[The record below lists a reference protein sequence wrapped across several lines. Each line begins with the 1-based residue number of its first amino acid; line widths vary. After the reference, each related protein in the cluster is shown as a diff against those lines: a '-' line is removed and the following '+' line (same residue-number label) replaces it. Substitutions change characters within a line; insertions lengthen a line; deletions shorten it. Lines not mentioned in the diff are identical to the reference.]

1 MSNILSLIVPSL
13 FETLYMVILSTI
25 FTMIL
30 GLPIGILLVVTEKNH
45 ILPHKTVNSV
55 LSFIVNIGRSI
66 PFIILNFALIP
77 FTRLVVG
84 TSIGTTA
91 AMVPLVIAAVPFF
104 ARVVESSLKELN
116 YGIIEASIAMGASP
130 MEIILKVMLPES
142 IPSLILG
149 VTITI
154 IAQVGY
160 SAMAGAVGGGGLGNL
175 AINYGYY
182 RYKPDV
188 MLSTIFVLVI
198 LVMSI
203 QSIGNRLSNKFD
215 KR

>member
-1 MSNILSLIVPSL
+1 MNNILSLIVPSL
-13 FETLYMVILSTI
+13 FETLYMVFVSTI
-25 FTMIL
+25 FTIL
-30 GLPIGILLVVTEKNH
+30 VGLPLGVLLVVTEKNH
-45 ILPHKTVNSV
+45 ILPNKPLNSI
-55 LSFIVNIGRSI
+55 LSFIINVGRSI

-149 VTITI
+149 GTITI

-188 MLSTIFVLVI
+188 MLSTILVLVV

-203 QSIGNRLSNKFD
+203 QSIGNKLSIKFD

>member
-1 MSNILSLIVPSL
+1 MSNIISLIVPSL

-25 FTMIL
+25 FTIIL
-30 GLPIGILLVVTEKNH
+30 GLPIGILLVVSEKNH
-45 ILPHKTVNSV
+45 ILPNKAVNSV

-91 AMVPLVIAAVPFF
+91 AMVPLIIAAVPFF

-203 QSIGNRLSNKFD
+203 QSIGNILSNKFD

>member
-1 MSNILSLIVPSL
+1 MNNILSLIVPSL

-25 FTMIL
+25 FTIIL
-30 GLPIGILLVVTEKNH
+30 GLPIGIFLVVTDKNH
-45 ILPHKTVNSV
+45 ILPNKTINSV

>member
-13 FETLYMVILSTI
+13 FETLYMVILSTV
-25 FTMIL
+25 FTIIL
-30 GLPIGILLVVTEKNH
+30 GLPIGILLVVTDKNH
-45 ILPHKTVNSV
+45 ILPNKTVNSV

-116 YGIIEASIAMGASP
+116 YGLIEASIAMGASP

-188 MLSTIFVLVI
+188 MLSTILVLVV
-198 LVMSI
+198 LVMLI
-203 QSIGNRLSNKFD
+203 QTIGNKLSNKFD